1 MSSNVSQAE
10 AQDAPRRERGM
21 SAWNP
26 YAMFLIAVMAVG
38 SGFMWVGLPLLLV
51 YLASQVAS
59 SSQPS
64 MGPYMIIIIGLPVGM
79 FAIGKGLGAL
89 DRHYGRLR
97 GRQEETRQ
105 RAKWLRSMR
114 GERAVQ
120 RPNTVLDVV
129 MVVSVG
135 ICLLVAA
142 VWFFAFA
149 GDPTPG
155 G

>member
-1 MSSNVSQAE
+1 VSQA
-10 AQDAPRRERGM
+10 DAERPRESRGM

-26 YAMFLIAVMAVG
+26 YAIFLIAVMAVG

-64 MGPYMIIIIGLPVGM
+64 MGPYMIIIIGLPLGM

-89 DRHYGRLR
+89 DRYYGRLR
-97 GRQEETRQ
+97 GRQEDTRQ

-114 GERAVQ
+114 GERSVH
-120 RPNTVLDVV
+120 RPNTVLDIV
-129 MVVSVG
+129 MVISVG
-135 ICLLVAA
+135 ICLIAA
-142 VWFFAFA
+142 AIWFFGFA
-149 GDPTPG
+149 GDPTPSG
-155 G
+155 

>member
-1 MSSNVSQAE
+1 MSRLYGAL
-10 AQDAPRRERGM
+10 
-21 SAWNP
+21 
-26 YAMFLIAVMAVG
+26 LIAVMAVG

-51 YLASQVAS
+51 YTASQFAS

-64 MGPYMIIIIGLPVGM
+64 LGPYMIIIIGLPVGM

-89 DRHYGRLR
+89 DRYYGRLR
-97 GRQEETRQ
+97 GRTEETRQ

-114 GERAVQ
+114 GERDAP
-120 RPNTVLDVV
+120 RPHTVLDVV
-129 MVVSVG
+129 MVISVG
-135 ICLLVAA
+135 ICLLLMAI
-142 VWFFAFA
+142 WFFAFA

>member
-1 MSSNVSQAE
+1 VSQADTSE
-10 AQDAPRRERGM
+10 QPRESRGM

-26 YAMFLIAVMAVG
+26 YAIFLIVVMAVG

-51 YLASQVAS
+51 YIASQLTS

-64 MGPYMIIIIGLPVGM
+64 MGPYMVIIIGLPVGM

-89 DRHYGRLR
+89 DRYYGRLR

-120 RPNTVLDVV
+120 RPNTVLDIV
-129 MVVSVG
+129 MVISVG
-135 ICLLVAA
+135 ICLIVAA
-142 VWFFAFA
+142 IWFFAFA

-155 G
+155 GG